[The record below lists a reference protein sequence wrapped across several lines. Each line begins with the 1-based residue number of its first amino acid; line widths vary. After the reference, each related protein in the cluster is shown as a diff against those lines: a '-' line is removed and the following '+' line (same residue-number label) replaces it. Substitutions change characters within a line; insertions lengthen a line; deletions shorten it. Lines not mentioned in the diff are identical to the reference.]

1 MPPLPSIETKR
12 LLLRLPI
19 LDDAES
25 FVEIHQDPE
34 VLARKQ
40 VTLTSPPGG
49 IEVGLRNVDRM
60 LRHWD
65 RRGYGQWAVVEKATA
80 RVIGCVGFL
89 QPDDWP
95 GIDLGWIIR
104 RSRWGNGFATEAAR
118 AAIDWAWSGAA
129 IEHIMSLIGPD
140 NAASI
145 RVATKVGEQLEGE
158 GISPFSGEKVLI
170 YGIRRP
176 AERAGPQGG
185 S

>member
-1 MPPLPSIETKR
+1 LQPLPSIETKR

-19 LDDAES
+19 PDDAEP

-118 AAIDWAWSGAA
+118 AAIDWAWSGAT
-129 IEHIMSLIGPD
+129 IDHIMSLIGPD

-176 AERAGPQGG
+176 TERAAQQG
-185 S
+185 SS